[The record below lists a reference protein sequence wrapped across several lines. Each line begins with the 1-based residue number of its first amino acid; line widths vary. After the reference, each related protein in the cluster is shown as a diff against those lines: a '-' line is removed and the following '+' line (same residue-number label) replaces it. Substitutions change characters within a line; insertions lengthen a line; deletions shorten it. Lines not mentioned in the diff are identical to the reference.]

1 MSMMCDG
8 ILIIASHM
16 LCVLCRDAHPTLIFA
31 RRSDMALMT
40 IEDLER
46 ESKVSRFTWRSWIRT
61 GRIAAVRLGRRVLV
75 EEDEYR
81 RFIRANV
88 KPAHDAERR

>member
-1 MSMMCDG
+1 
-8 ILIIASHM
+8 
-16 LCVLCRDAHPTLIFA
+16 
-31 RRSDMALMT
+31 MALMT

-46 ESKVSRFTWRSWIRT
+46 ESKVSRFTWRSWIRA

-88 KPAHDAERR
+88 KPARDIDRR